1 MHAYR
6 LVLFVVALSITE
18 GCAHGRGG
26 KGPPRML
33 VAGSVDDAPAGTS
46 QPVWFV
52 YAPVEFA
59 RHRLG
64 DGPVDACLAQQRDN
78 PKVSTCWFVMDDCTT
93 MELDLE
99 QGLARLDVY
108 RVGDRVAIAQHDS
121 RCAVRDPQPMVG
133 MTP

>member
-6 LVLFVVALSITE
+6 LVLFDVALSITE

-52 YAPVEFA
+52 
-59 RHRLG
+59 
-64 DGPVDACLAQQRDN
+64 
-78 PKVSTCWFVMDDCTT
+78 
-93 MELDLE
+93 
-99 QGLARLDVY
+99 
-108 RVGDRVAIAQHDS
+108 
-121 RCAVRDPQPMVG
+121 
-133 MTP
+133 